1 MWDNNP
7 TKWGKVG
14 FGGVKPRKRT
24 DVLLPSGESERMFVG
39 TFEHT
44 IDDKGRLTL
53 PAKWRTELAGG
64 VFITRGADKC
74 LYILPKAKFE
84 AIASEID
91 GQGLERADAR
101 AWSRHIAGMATDAD
115 PDKQGRVII
124 PTNLREF
131 AGLDGDVVVVGV
143 LSRIEVW
150 DPKQH
155 HAAEDKVILDVE
167 NVAERIGAMMRGADK
182 KG

>member
-1 MWDNNP
+1 
-7 TKWGKVG
+7 
-14 FGGVKPRKRT
+14 
-24 DVLLPSGESERMFVG
+24 MFVG

-53 PAKWRTELAGG
+53 PAKWRSELAGG

-74 LYILPKAKFE
+74 LYILPRVKFE
-84 AIASEID
+84 SIAGEID
-91 GQGLERADAR
+91 GQGMERADAR

-131 AGLDGDVVVVGV
+131 AGLDNDVVVVGV

-150 DPKQH
+150 DPRRYKE
-155 HAAEDKVILDVE
+155 AEDKVQADVE
-167 NVAERIGAMMRGADK
+167 NVAERIGAMMRGAGKSDK
-182 KG
+182 